1 ASVVDRF
8 QLAWNARSKRSGI
21 GRGTVNSFDEAS
33 RNTALTAE
41 LVDVASSLS
50 PEQLRL
56 AKSTGLWPLVS
67 SVRPLRFDPKFC
79 RWVSSK
85 LNLSTKEFTIDRE
98 HSIPLSPGLVTS
110 IFGLKACGN
119 QIHTYP
125 SKNKFTAR
133 MDLIRR
139 LRASPGSTLRA
150 AAERVLR
157 EELSPSSPEEQDRF
171 MASFILYSLA
181 TLFGMDEKIA
191 NSICSIDDLATAS
204 RLNWAEFVHRLITG
218 TGAKAQSR
226 DRKSSATLAELWPG
240 PAIFAHVLYFDH
252 KRHGIDSVPHGDL
265 PRARLFDA
273 ERISRLVMADTVRLE
288 GSTPCRVFGGGTVI
302 PFNEAPRHSPS
313 PLQRKSLKD
322 TDPRC
327 TRNQEDPVL
336 LATIAMKEFKARCI
350 KHLSSARAAIEITTE
365 FDIADNQ
372 EDKQTPLTDTP
383 SPCSP
388 VSEPAPSDSSPEQ
401 NEDESMNTNV
411 EDVAQLEVEEQTVDA
426 GIRSKSNDGIHRRK
440 NLDTRA
446 FSESFLWA
454 KRAIDDCELN
464 LNEKAPEEEFN
475 TSPIKKRKVVHTALV
490 KAPSRELMLKR
501 HIGAASAFYSWM
513 RIIAGEDFIHA
524 ASVQEQFM
532 GKHVTYDIARCQLFF
547 CVAYI
552 SGKWAACAWDMM
564 RLQQTLYAPCFS
576 SKASKEGWEKHKD
589 VANNLLKAMKLC
601 TARFFEGWEINWK
614 QWTQVFV
621 DTPKAS
627 CDSGNF
633 GWSFAGEGFSQ
644 DFLGISNGQYA
655 IVTGSLMRLDG
666 ELKLKAYSCM
676 FGPAGVSVEYIC
688 NATGKVKEE
697 VMFSLGQLA
706 ERGDE
711 TSSKATSFPDWD
723 QGMFDSSFFES
734 LERHERE
741 LEGPSNGRR
750 RLQPNELDELDFG
763 EIDPTLYS
771 RNVEVGSQ
779 DVIVIGPQE
788 SCKEA
793 LQAKNQRET
802 MRISDDMNR
811 ASILVQHNSIEP
823 IQVDANC
830 GEGGSAAATGEEPDP
845 SPDDVGVLCAQPYSS
860 SVLRQQEVSDDV
872 DLNQLPVHCA
882 ELDELK
888 KVQDTCSMLARMTA
902 QLISKSMSSNNC
914 PYRADRLI
922 EMRDH
927 ITAVITCV
935 EEAASEPSDCQ
946 GTKRKGK
953 TGKASSS
960 PVVPID
966 WEGEILDHEAEA
978 KTSDMEFMPGSI
990 GRRCTAYKR
999 PIATIEEHGADHLS
1013 GKRRKLCGNP
1023 NCATHRH
1030 RIPVRT
1036 DALKV
1041 CDWIENKATDDMLSQ
1056 LWLFLDGT
1064 PEIKMTGT
1072 EIRQRLLWQTPLDLE
1087 MASVVIRLLR
1097 ELEEE
1102 TIFRRPNCQGRPYVD
1117 PAWGVMV
1124 ANGTICPEAS
1134 FEHFMYPAPPSC
1146 CNNLMQLTTLQVLT
1160 LVCVSSNWS
1169 CYAFDFTS
1177 NVISI
1182 MDPMVRHPV
1191 EESKVIEQT
1200 AICKKLLAEVIH
1212 CMRRATG
1219 NMYMGHGKWTPKMM
1233 MAGGR
1238 KPAGVHS
1245 GIIALNCMRW
1255 YNKNSV
1261 CDPPRD
1267 GQTTQHKEG
1276 PNLPAPHHAHK
1287 QGEACNIRVG

>member
-1 ASVVDRF
+1 
-8 QLAWNARSKRSGI
+8 
-21 GRGTVNSFDEAS
+21 
-33 RNTALTAE
+33 
-41 LVDVASSLS
+41 
-50 PEQLRL
+50 
-56 AKSTGLWPLVS
+56 
-67 SVRPLRFDPKFC
+67 
-79 RWVSSK
+79 
-85 LNLSTKEFTIDRE
+85 
-98 HSIPLSPGLVTS
+98 
-110 IFGLKACGN
+110 
-119 QIHTYP
+119 
-125 SKNKFTAR
+125 
-133 MDLIRR
+133 
-139 LRASPGSTLRA
+139 
-150 AAERVLR
+150 
-157 EELSPSSPEEQDRF
+157 
-171 MASFILYSLA
+171 
-181 TLFGMDEKIA
+181 
-191 NSICSIDDLATAS
+191 
-204 RLNWAEFVHRLITG
+204 
-218 TGAKAQSR
+218 
-226 DRKSSATLAELWPG
+226 
-240 PAIFAHVLYFDH
+240 
-252 KRHGIDSVPHGDL
+252 
-265 PRARLFDA
+265 
-273 ERISRLVMADTVRLE
+273 
-288 GSTPCRVFGGGTVI
+288 
-302 PFNEAPRHSPS
+302 
-313 PLQRKSLKD
+313 
-322 TDPRC
+322 
-327 TRNQEDPVL
+327 
-336 LATIAMKEFKARCI
+336 MKEFKARCI
-350 KHLSSARAAIEITTE
+350 KHLSSARAAIEMEADSLLVKLGEHLLPKPGNTQPCSTTE

-633 GWSFAGEGFSQ
+633 GCSDSIILALQFCRTFDGVTHDATTEKPPGQEPQHTAAELAPPDREGQCCQVRLVDTAITVQPTQVNQQRTIMPVTLKQCKDAASNGSWPLNHTELTTVRIVGRLLDITVLDQRATFTVDDGTGRIESIYWSFAGEGFSQ